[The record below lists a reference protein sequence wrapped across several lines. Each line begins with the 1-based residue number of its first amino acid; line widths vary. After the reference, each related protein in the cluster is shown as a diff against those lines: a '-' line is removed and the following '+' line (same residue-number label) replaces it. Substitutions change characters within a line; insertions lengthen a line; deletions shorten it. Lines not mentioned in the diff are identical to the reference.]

1 MCQDYALTC
10 IEVELWIAFLD
21 LDNVLRL
28 RTERLRLFHFLYCNW
43 DETISGKGKSTEW
56 NDNIVAISKVINSGT
71 LDCLK
76 DKITVK
82 AIHLND
88 FYQTLENSVQPI
100 LV

>member
-56 NDNIVAISKVINSGT
+56 NDNIVAISMVLWI
-71 LDCLK
+71 
-76 DKITVK
+76 V
-82 AIHLND
+82 
-88 FYQTLENSVQPI
+88 
-100 LV
+100 